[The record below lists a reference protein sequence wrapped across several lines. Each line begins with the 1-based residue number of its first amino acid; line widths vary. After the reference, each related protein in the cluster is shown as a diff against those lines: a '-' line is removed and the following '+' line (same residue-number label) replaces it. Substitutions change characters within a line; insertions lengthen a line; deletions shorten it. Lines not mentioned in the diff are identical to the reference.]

1 MLSLIAGDPFCDFF
15 SHHIVASFAGYGITA
30 KPGFL
35 SSVRRTQ
42 LSCPNLHNAFVH
54 HPAES
59 RGSAANC
66 PTGAASV
73 KPQRENNPPGNKL
86 HQDNAQTQQ
95 LRYTFAAKSRR
106 WDLNPQPPLYESGAL
121 PLSYAGIIA
130 NHPDSQAVAIF
141 YAATA
146 PRTVQSQ
153 AAYLPAA
160 GRLQNL

>member
-1 MLSLIAGDPFCDFF
+1 MLSLVAGNPFCDFF
-15 SHHIVASFAGYGITA
+15 SHHIVASFARYGITA

-42 LSCPNLHNAFVH
+42 FSCPNLHNAFVH

-73 KPQRENNPPGNKL
+73 KPQREHKPPGNKL
-86 HQDNAQTQQ
+86 HQDNAQTQATAIYFC
-95 LRYTFAAKSRR
+95 RKESRR

-146 PRTVQSQ
+146 SRTVQ
-153 AAYLPAA
+153 
-160 GRLQNL
+160 